1 MDVNLDDDI
10 RSNRERFQSEPRS
23 SASRW
28 VLIITIGV
36 FLGSMTSWATQRGI
50 DYLFVKIAISELNK
64 QLARDK
70 ETSQRMLKEQ
80 RIKLEEQKLINA
92 EKTAQ
97 RQMENEKKQA
107 GFRQAMETCNFWRDQ
122 YRKEPNSS
130 NQYQRDQS
138 CNFVN
143 DFR

>member
-10 RSNRERFQSEPRS
+10 RSNRARFQSEPKS

-36 FLGSMTSWATQRGI
+36 FLGSMAAWGTQRGL
-50 DYLFVKIAISELNK
+50 DYLFVKIAISEFNK
-64 QLARDK
+64 QAARDRQA
-70 ETSQRMLKEQ
+70 SQRMLEKQ

-92 EKTAQ
+92 EKAAK
-97 RQMENEKKQA
+97 RQLENEKRKA
-107 GFRQAMETCNFWRDQ
+107 GLRQAMETCNFWRDQ

-143 DFR
+143 EFR